1 MKPQA
6 SRFTFPLRFGF
17 LSQAANLSAS
27 IDHATDHMI
36 QRVIRQEF
44 RDRTLIAITHRPET
58 VEDFD
63 VILVVDDGRITP
75 LTRP

>member
-1 MKPQA
+1 
-6 SRFTFPLRFGF
+6 
-17 LSQAANLSAS
+17 
-27 IDHATDHMI
+27 MI

-44 RDRTLIAITHRPET
+44 RDKTLIAITHRPET

-63 VILVVDDGRITP
+63 VILVVEDGRITP